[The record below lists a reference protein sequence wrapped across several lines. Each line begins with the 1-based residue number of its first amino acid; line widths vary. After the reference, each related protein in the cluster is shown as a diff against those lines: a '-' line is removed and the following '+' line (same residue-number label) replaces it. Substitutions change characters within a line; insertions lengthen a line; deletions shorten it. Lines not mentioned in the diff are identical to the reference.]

1 MHSVQQSFKIYLRRP
16 FIKQKEI
23 NKLHFQANVSEAL
36 CSGVYASDNTTDGG
50 LVAQEVENTKSS
62 GKYII
67 KVKEEKYKK

>member
-1 MHSVQQSFKIYLRRP
+1 MISL

-50 LVAQEVENTKSS
+50 LVAQEVEN
-62 GKYII
+62 
-67 KVKEEKYKK
+67 KVLQSTNCNKNNYRLISTCIFLN